1 MSIWAN
7 IRVQLYMWSVNDINK
22 TLPQWFYDQ
31 VIGIETVC
39 EEILSPVIYMAKIGV
54 FITSIVTR

>member
-7 IRVQLYMWSVNDINK
+7 IRVQLYMWSENDVNK
-22 TLPQWFYDQ
+22 MLLQWIYDQ